1 MKKKKLIIILL
12 ILVLSVIIGTETYAY
27 YVSNMKVNVT
37 ATGSNIICDAEIK
50 EVSNEEKNKYGYSE
64 FKVIVK
70 NHDSSNNLTKES
82 FNYTLSVENTDNS
95 NGMFANNGE
104 FNNTLEITDTM
115 SNNES
120 TDKAYFIQVKT
131 ENGTSANVKYKVKLN
146 CIQNN

>member
-120 TDKAYFIQVKT
+120 TDKTYFIQVKT

>member
-104 FNNTLEITDTM
+104 FDNTLEITDTM

>member
-120 TDKAYFIQVKT
+120 ADKTYFIQVKT